1 MKISDWI
8 RRPYH
13 LLLLTAIVLF
23 IASFFFSDESF
34 DIHLHDTYYVIAIW
48 HILRTGTMFLSLLWF
63 IYLITFRWLNRYLT
77 WIHMVTTFLSI
88 GLFITLTHWLP
99 SFSGSAEMPSPRSYL
114 ELSSLYNNYI
124 ERLLAFALFAIA
136 GQLFFV
142 ANICYAIAK
151 FASRSD
157 QPR

>member
-1 MKISDWI
+1 MKRTDWI

-23 IASFFFSDESF
+23 IASFFYGDETF

-48 HILRTGTMFLSLLWF
+48 HLLRSGAMLLSVIWLA
-63 IYLITFRWLNRYLT
+63 YLIIFRWLNRYLT
-77 WIHMVTTFLSI
+77 WIHLVTTFLCI
-88 GLFITLTHWLP
+88 GLFVTLPYWLP
-99 SFSGSAEMPSPRSYL
+99 IFAGNGEMSLPHSYL
-114 ELSSLYNNYI
+114 EMSALYNNNMDK
-124 ERLLAFALFAIA
+124 LQAFVLFAIA

-151 FASRSD
+151 FASRPD
-157 QPR
+157 QSR